1 MYDEILEIVNH
12 IGKLITSNVRSLRRA
27 DDIDAMVLFIGQM
40 ESLSRLAVKE
50 VCPNATMLRDAIIYD
65 TDTHK
70 VGVSARKP
78 ATRVEARRF
87 ELLSIQ
93 KQILSNDEERH
104 VTRRLTVITKHN
116 SPTTVVMSDTRFGT
130 SSITLV
136 LYDVSGKPYIS
147 WTRED
152 EYLRS
157 ELGLTFPLIPMTQN
171 AEICLTTKQT
181 ISYNSNYSG
190 GSVVEQIK
198 RLNIA
203 DEEKTRLITLT
214 RLQGL

>member
-1 MYDEILEIVNH
+1 MRDEILETVNH
-12 IGKLITSNVRSLRRA
+12 IGKLVTSNVRSLRRA
-27 DDIDAMVLFIGQM
+27 YDTDAMESFVLQIA
-40 ESLSRLAVKE
+40 SLSRLAVNQA
-50 VCPNATMLRDAIIYD
+50 CPGATVMRDGIIYD
-65 TDTHK
+65 GDTHK

-78 ATRVEARRF
+78 ATRIEAMHF
-87 ELLSIQ
+87 EILSIQ
-93 KQILSNDEERH
+93 KQILSDDEERH
-104 VTRRLTVITKHN
+104 VTRRLTVITKPG
-116 SPTTVVMSDTRFGT
+116 SPTSVVLSDTRFGKRAL
-130 SSITLV
+130 TLV
-136 LYDVSGKPYIS
+136 LYESSGKSYIS

-157 ELGLTFPLIPMTQN
+157 ELGLTFPLIPMKQYS
-171 AEICLTTKQT
+171 EFCLTTKQA
-181 ISYNSNYSG
+181 IVYNVNYSG